1 MSKFYKALEQA
12 QRDRA
17 LAGQGR
23 GPAPVAPVPPPASTP
38 AAAVPPAA
46 KPAGSVGPA
55 GAFRR
60 PIVPREPVDIPEGV
74 DDHLVSLVTP
84 AAFEAEQYRALRH
97 IVEQRH
103 RADNLSL
110 LAVSSAAVGDGK
122 TLTAANLAGALAQA
136 SDARVLLIE
145 ADLRLPSLARLLG
158 FGTARRP
165 GLVDAIVDENLT
177 LADVALTRTP
187 FNLNVVL
194 AGQTLP
200 SPYEVLKSPRLG
212 GLLEE
217 ARSQYDYVI
226 LDTPPLVTVQDCRI
240 IARWVD
246 GVILVVGA
254 HETPRRLVQE
264 SLNVLDPAKVL
275 GFVFNL
281 DDQGLARFYSS
292 GPSAYHPRRPAKP
305 VRTAWGRAIGKV
317 ASPFTRPDRARRPSQ
332 AADEDVE

>member
-12 QRDRA
+12 ERDRA
-17 LAGQGR
+17 LAGHGR
-23 GPAPVAPVPPPASTP
+23 GPVTVAPVPPPAP
-38 AAAVPPAA
+38 AAPVPPAA
-46 KPAGSVGPA
+46 APSPPAPAGP
-55 GAFRR
+55 FKR
-60 PIVPREPVDIPEGV
+60 PVVPREPVDIPEEV

-103 RADNLSL
+103 RADTLSL
-110 LAVSSAAVGDGK
+110 LAVSSAAGGDGK
-122 TLTAANLAGALAQA
+122 TLTAVNLAGALAQG
-136 SDARVLLIE
+136 SEARVLLIE
-145 ADLRLPSLARLLG
+145 ADLRLPSVAQLLG

-177 LADVALTRTP
+177 LADVVLTRPP
-187 FNLNVVL
+187 FNLSVVL

-217 ARSQYDYVI
+217 ARAQYDYVI

-246 GVILVVGA
+246 GVILVVSA
-254 HETPRRLVQE
+254 HETPRRLVE
-264 SLNVLDPAKVL
+264 EALNVLDPAKVL
-275 GFVFNL
+275 GFVFNR
-281 DDQGLARFYSS
+281 DDQGLARFYSC
-292 GPSAYHPRRPAKP
+292 GPPAYHPRRRAQPA
-305 VRTAWGRAIGKV
+305 RTAWGRALGKV
-317 ASPFTRPDRARRPSQ
+317 ASPFARPDRARGPSQ
-332 AADEDVE
+332 AADEDSE

>member
-17 LAGQGR
+17 LAGRAR
-23 GPAPVAPVPPPASTP
+23 GPAPVAPAPPPAAP
-38 AAAVPPAA
+38 AAPAPVPPAA
-46 KPAGSVGPA
+46 PPPSPSVPAGS
-55 GAFRR
+55 FRR
-60 PIVPREPVDIPEGV
+60 PVVQQEPMDIPEEV
-74 DDHLVSLVTP
+74 DDHLVSLVSP
-84 AAFEAEQYRALRH
+84 AAYEAEQYRALRH
-97 IVEQRH
+97 IVELRH

-110 LAVSSAAVGDGK
+110 LAVSSAAGGDGK
-122 TLTAANLAGALAQA
+122 TLTAANLAGALAQG
-136 SDARVLLIE
+136 SEARVLLIE
-145 ADLRLPSLARLLG
+145 ADLRVPSVAQLLG

-177 LADVALTRTP
+177 LAHVVLTRPP
-187 FNLNVVL
+187 FNLSVVL

-217 ARSQYDYVI
+217 ARAQYDYVI

-246 GVILVVGA
+246 GVILVVRA
-254 HETPRRLVQE
+254 HQTPRRLVE
-264 SLNVLDPAKVL
+264 EALNVLDPAKVL
-275 GFVFNL
+275 GFVFNH

-292 GPSAYHPRRPAKP
+292 GPLAYHPGRTQST
-305 VRTAWGRAIGKV
+305 RTAWGRALGKV
-317 ASPFTRPDRARRPSQ
+317 GSPFTRTDRARRPSP
-332 AADEDVE
+332 AEDEDSE